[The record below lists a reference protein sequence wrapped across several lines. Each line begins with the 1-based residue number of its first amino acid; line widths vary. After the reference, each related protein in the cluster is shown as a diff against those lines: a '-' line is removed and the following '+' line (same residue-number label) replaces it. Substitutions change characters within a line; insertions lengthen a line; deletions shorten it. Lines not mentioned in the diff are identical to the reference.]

1 MRNIIY
7 LFLIPMAMFLSAACD
22 NSAAGGEKAEQTIV
36 FSGTAPKVKTI
47 LASDDTTM
55 YWSKY
60 DNLVAYLYEG
70 NECKAYDICK
80 FDFTSVSL
88 KSALFYPAEKKNLSQ
103 WSEVITDKSAS
114 LFYAVSPVPAE
125 IPVPEGYQVNMRVA
139 AEQTGE
145 YGPFQISVAS
155 GASFGPVVYLPFS
168 PATAMFSLRCH
179 LTSDSPCTSTKIYKM
194 DLKFKGAIV
203 AGDCILDMSTGSL
216 IPVDSD
222 QEESDMTLVFS
233 EPVVVSKVLSDGK
246 PSHFNRY
253 LRCSLI
259 PTQTVTEVLVTVYD
273 KEGNAFQ
280 STSPIIPS
288 ASGFAGGSD
297 SKYDCTFYVD
307 KVVLNDS
314 VESEGE
320 EGFAPD
326 WEVEL

>member
-22 NSAAGGEKAEQTIV
+22 NSTAGGEKAEQTIV

-114 LFYAVSPVPAE
+114 LFYAVSPVSAE

-179 LTSDSPCTSTKIYKM
+179 LTSDSPCSSTKIYRVE
-194 DLKFKGAIV
+194 LKFKGGAV
-203 AGDCILDMSTGSL
+203 AGDCVLDMSTGVL
-216 IPVDSD
+216 LPVDPA
-222 QEESDMTLVFS
+222 EETVVTLVFE
-233 EPVVVSKVLSDGK
+233 EPVVVSQVLDGDR
-246 PSHFNRY
+246 PSHFNKY

-259 PTQTVTEVLVTVYD
+259 PSQTITEVSVTMYD
-273 KEGNAFQ
+273 KEGNAFEAL
-280 STSPIIPS
+280 TPIVPS
-288 ASGFAGGSD
+288 ESGLRAGSD
-297 SKYDCTFYVD
+297 FRSDCMFYVD

-320 EGFAPD
+320 EGFTPD
-326 WEVEL
+326 WEIEL